1 MKKNKL
7 NCILEEVRKKGR
19 NGDTI
24 LAHINPIE
32 AIMLKK
38 AGGSGTINPK
48 TGLPEF
54 LPRFLSHPFKTI
66 EKAFKNPGKT
76 ASRFIGNTVAPIG
89 GAILGNMILPGVGG
103 IIGGGLGGGVGS
115 ASIGKKFG
123 SGAIMGAL
131 QGALLPTAASAAG
144 WGANAVGA
152 KGLGTTLTNY
162 GNTNA
167 ILPSLGLGEKTAS
180 TLKGAAGSNALLSTL
195 NPSKTSGVNAGDDY
209 EDYLNYKTNESRKDK
224 NEEELTFLDKLG
236 RNTSNFLTK
245 PKNLLAVGSLGLS
258 LYDRMN
264 QPKPLTPAQ
273 KGRMAKEEMLAMRL
287 TPAEIAAQEEYELML
302 EQSKRRNARK
312 KFLPEERIDITPL
325 YNRVSSPEEYA
336 QTGRWINYYDNPR
349 FSGQPVRF

>member
-1 MKKNKL
+1 M
-7 NCILEEVRKKGR
+7 EEVRKKGR

-48 TGLPEF
+48 TGLLEF
-54 LPRFLSHPFKTI
+54 GLFSNPKKWFKSVVGP
-66 EKAFKNPGKT
+66 AAGM
-76 ASRFIGNTVAPIG
+76 V
-89 GAILGNMILPGVGG
+89 LGNMILPGIGGVVGG
-103 IIGGGLGGGVGS
+103 ALGGAAGS
-115 ASIGKKFG
+115 KIRGRKDTGQAALRGAAM
-123 SGAIMGAL
+123 GAI
-131 QGALLPTAASAAG
+131 LPSAASAAG

-152 KGLGTTLTNY
+152 KGLGATLTNY

-167 ILPSLGLGEKTAS
+167 ILPSLGLGEKTAN
-180 TLKGAAGSNALLSTL
+180 TLKGAASSSSILSTL
-195 NPSKTSGVNAGDDY
+195 GSGKTSGVNSGDDY
-209 EDYLNYKTNESRKDK
+209 ENYLEYKDYLKANESRKDK
-224 NEEELTFLDKLG
+224 KEEELTFLDKLG
-236 RNTSNFLTK
+236 RNTSDFLTK

-287 TPAEIAAQEEYELML
+287 TPAEIAAQEEYELLL

-312 KFLPEERIDITPL
+312 KFLPEEKIDITPL

>member
-1 MKKNKL
+1 MKKDKL

-48 TGLPEF
+48 TGLLEF
-54 LPRFLSHPFKTI
+54 GFFS
-66 EKAFKNPGKT
+66 NPGKWLK
-76 ASRFIGNTVAPIG
+76 SVIGPAAGMV
-89 GAILGNMILPGVGG
+89 LGNMILPGIGGVVGG
-103 IIGGGLGGGVGS
+103 ALGGAAGS
-115 ASIGKKFG
+115 KIRGRKDAGQAALR
-123 SGAIMGAL
+123 GAAMGAV
-131 QGALLPTAASAAG
+131 APTAASAAG

-180 TLKGAAGSNALLSTL
+180 TLKGAAGSNVLLSTL
-195 NPSKTSGVNAGDDY
+195 GSGKTSGVNAGDDY
-209 EDYLNYKTNESRKDK
+209 EDYESNK
-224 NEEELTFLDKLG
+224 NKQEEELTFLDKLG
-236 RNTSNFLTK
+236 KNTSDFLTK

-273 KGRMAKEEMLAMRL
+273 KGRAAKEEMLAMRL